1 MGGAWDFLG
10 VIEKRGGGAT
20 PKRRGET
27 GGERNPAEEDK
38 GGVVRGVE
46 GGEEV
51 TGAYPDLRKGGSL
64 VDKESDTHE
73 NLGL

>member
-1 MGGAWDFLG
+1 MG
-10 VIEKRGGGAT
+10 VIDKRGGGAT

-38 GGVVRGVE
+38 GGLVRGVE

-51 TGAYPDLRKGGSL
+51 TGAYPALRKGGSL
-64 VDKESDTHE
+64 LDEESDICE
-73 NLGL
+73 NSGLL